1 MDKFTVKLQGKPD
14 GYKPCMIDIAT
25 HEKLS
30 QLKEDTGVS
39 MTKLVAQMVD
49 FCIERLE
56 IKEEV

>member
-1 MDKFTVKLQGKPD
+1 MDKFTVRLQGKSD
-14 GYKPCMIDIAT
+14 GYKPCVIDIAT

-56 IKEEV
+56 IKEEI